1 MAMNQQNFWD
11 QRYADEHYAYGTLP
25 NDYLKEKSAELRPG
39 KILLPAEG
47 EGRNAV
53 FMAKLG
59 WEVEAFD
66 QSTAGKNKA
75 LLLAEHNDVKISYTI
90 SDVENIRYPENSFDA
105 LALIFAH
112 FPIEQRRNYH
122 RKLRSFLKPGGHLII
137 EGFSKKQATFQQLNP
152 KSGGPRDVG
161 MLHDLEELKE
171 DFNDFEFI
179 EATEEKVVLAEGEFH
194 QGEASVIRIFALK
207 KQVSDLMLNKNT

>member
-1 MAMNQQNFWD
+1 MTMNQQNFWN

-25 NDYLKEKSAELRPG
+25 NDYLKEKSADLRPG

-75 LLLAEHNDVKISYTI
+75 LLLAEHYDVKISYTI

-112 FPIEQRRNYH
+112 FPGEDRRIEH
-122 RKLRSFLKPGGHLII
+122 RKLSRFLKPGRHLII

-161 MLHDLEELKE
+161 MLYDLEELKK

-194 QGEASVIRIFALK
+194 QGEASVIRIFAVK
-207 KQVSDLMLNKNT
+207 KQVSVLMP

>member
-1 MAMNQQNFWD
+1 MMNQQIFWD
-11 QRYADEHYAYGTLP
+11 QRYASETYAYGTLP
-25 NDYLKEKSAELRPG
+25 NNYLKEKFAELNPG

-122 RKLRSFLKPGGHLII
+122 RKLSSFLKPGGHLII

-161 MLHDLEELKE
+161 MLYDLDELKE
-171 DFNDFEFI
+171 DFSDFEFI
-179 EATEEKVVLAEGEFH
+179 EAAEQVVTLAEGEFH

-207 KQVSDLMLNKNT
+207 KQVSDLMPNKNT

>member
-1 MAMNQQNFWD
+1 MIMNQQNFWN

-25 NDYLKEKSAELRPG
+25 NNYLKEKSADLRPG

-53 FMAKLG
+53 FMAKMG

-75 LLLAEHNDVKISYTI
+75 LLLAEHYDVKISYTI
-90 SDVENIRYPENSFDA
+90 SDVENTDYPENSFDA

-112 FPIEQRRNYH
+112 FPGENRRSYH
-122 RKLRSFLKPGGHLII
+122 RKLSRFLKPGGHLII
-137 EGFSKKQATFQQLNP
+137 EGFSKEHATFQKFNP
-152 KSGGPRDVG
+152 TAGGPRDAT
-161 MLHDLEELKE
+161 MLYNMEELKK

-194 QGEASVIRIFALK
+194 QGEALVIRIFAVK
-207 KQVSDLMLNKNT
+207 I

>member
-1 MAMNQQNFWD
+1 MNQQNFWN
-11 QRYADEHYAYGTLP
+11 QRYADEYYAYGTLP
-25 NDYLKEKSAELRPG
+25 NDYLKEKSADLRAG

-75 LLLAEHNDVKISYTI
+75 LLLAENNDVNISYII
-90 SDVENIRYPENSFDA
+90 SDVENILYPENSFDA
-105 LALIFAH
+105 LVLIFAH
-112 FPIEQRRNYH
+112 FPGENRRAYH
-122 RKLRSFLKPGGHLII
+122 RRLSTFLKPGGHLII
-137 EGFSKKQATFQQLNP
+137 EGFSKEHATFQQLNQ
-152 KSGGPRDVG
+152 KSGGPRDAE
-161 MLHDLEELKE
+161 MLYDLEELKK

-194 QGEASVIRIFALK
+194 QGEASVIRIFA
-207 KQVSDLMLNKNT
+207 VKN

>member
-1 MAMNQQNFWD
+1 MNQQNFWN

-25 NDYLKEKSAELRPG
+25 NDYLKEKSAELNPG

-53 FMAKLG
+53 FMAKQG

-66 QSTAGKNKA
+66 QSTEGKNKA

-90 SDVENIRYPENSFDA
+90 SDVENTDYPENSFDA

-112 FPIEQRRNYH
+112 FPGEDRRTYH
-122 RKLRSFLKPGGHLII
+122 RKLSRFLKPGRHLVI
-137 EGFSKKQATFQQLNP
+137 EGFSRQHAALQQLNP
-152 KSGGPRDVG
+152 KAGGPRDAA
-161 MLHDLEELKE
+161 MLYDLEELKK

-179 EATEEKVVLAEGEFH
+179 EATQEKVVLAEGEFH
-194 QGEASVIRIFALK
+194 QGEALVIRIFAVK
-207 KQVSDLMLNKNT
+207 K

>member
-1 MAMNQQNFWD
+1 MIMNQQNFWN

-25 NDYLKEKSAELRPG
+25 NDYLKEKSADLRPG

-53 FMAKLG
+53 FMAKMG

-75 LLLAEHNDVKISYTI
+75 LLLAEHYDVKISYTI
-90 SDVENIRYPENSFDA
+90 SDVENTDYPENSFDA

-112 FPIEQRRNYH
+112 FPGENRRSYH
-122 RKLRSFLKPGGHLII
+122 RKLSSFLKPGGYLII
-137 EGFSKKQATFQQLNP
+137 EGFSKEHATFQQLNP
-152 KSGGPRDVG
+152 KSGGPRDPG
-161 MLHDLEELKE
+161 MLYELKE
-171 DFNDFEFI
+171 DFNNFEFT
-179 EATEEKVVLAEGEFH
+179 EAAEHQITLAEGEFH
-194 QGEASVIRIFALK
+194 QGEASVIRIFAIK
-207 KQVSDLMLNKNT
+207 K

>member
-1 MAMNQQNFWD
+1 MMTMNQQNFWD
-11 QRYADEHYAYGTLP
+11 QRYADEYYAYGTLP

-59 WEVEAFD
+59 WEIEAFD
-66 QSTAGKNKA
+66 QSTAGQNKA
-75 LLLAEHNDVKISYTI
+75 LLLAEHHDVKISYTI
-90 SDVENIRYPENSFDA
+90 SDVENIHYPENSFDA
-105 LALIFAH
+105 LAFIFAH

-122 RKLRSFLKPGGHLII
+122 RKLNGFLKPGGHLII
-137 EGFSKKQATFQQLNP
+137 EGFSKKQAIFQQLNP

-161 MLHDLEELKE
+161 MLYDLEELKE
-171 DFNDFEFI
+171 DFNNFEFT
-179 EATEEKVVLAEGEFH
+179 EAAEHQITLAEGEFH
-194 QGEASVIRIFALK
+194 QGEASVIRIFAIK
-207 KQVSDLMLNKNT
+207 K

>member
-1 MAMNQQNFWD
+1 MIMMNQQNFWN

-75 LLLAEHNDVKISYTI
+75 LLLAEHHDVKISYTI

-105 LALIFAH
+105 LAFIFAH
-112 FPIEQRRNYH
+112 FPTEQRRNYH
-122 RKLRSFLKPGGHLII
+122 RKLDGFLKPGGNLII

-152 KSGGPRDVG
+152 KSGGPRDAA
-161 MLHDLEELKE
+161 MLYDLEELKK

-194 QGEASVIRIFALK
+194 QGEALVIRIFAVK
-207 KQVSDLMLNKNT
+207 K

>member
-1 MAMNQQNFWD
+1 MNQQNFWN

-25 NDYLKEKSAELRPG
+25 NDYLKEKSADVRPG

-53 FMAKLG
+53 FIAKLG

-66 QSTAGKNKA
+66 QSAAGKNKA
-75 LLLAEHNDVKISYTI
+75 LLLAENNDVNIIYII
-90 SDVENIRYPENSFDA
+90 SDVENILYPENSFDA

-112 FPIEQRRNYH
+112 FPGEDRRIEH
-122 RKLRSFLKPGGHLII
+122 GKLSRFLKPGGHLII
-137 EGFSKKQATFQQLNP
+137 IGFSKKQATFQQLNP

-161 MLHDLEELKE
+161 MLYDLEELKE
-171 DFNDFEFI
+171 DFSDFEFI
-179 EATEEKVVLAEGEFH
+179 EAAEQVVTLAEGEFH
-194 QGEASVIRIFALK
+194 QGEASVIRIFAVK
-207 KQVSDLMLNKNT
+207 K

>member
-1 MAMNQQNFWD
+1 MGQDSFWNE
-11 QRYADEHYAYGTLP
+11 RYAHAGYAYGTIP
-25 NDYLKEKSAELRPG
+25 NAYLKEKAVELAPG

-53 FMAKLG
+53 FMAKMG

-75 LLLAEHNDVKISYTI
+75 LLLAEYYDVKISYTI
-90 SDVENIRYPENSFDA
+90 SHVENIRYPENSFDA

-112 FPIEQRRNYH
+112 FPGENRRSYH
-122 RKLRSFLKPGGHLII
+122 HKLSSFLKPGGHLII
-137 EGFSKKQATFQQLNP
+137 EGFSKEHATFQKLNP
-152 KSGGPRDVG
+152 KAGGPRDAT
-161 MLHDLEELKE
+161 MLYNMEELKK
-171 DFNDFEFI
+171 DFNDLEFI

-194 QGEASVIRIFALK
+194 QGEALVIRIFAVK
-207 KQVSDLMLNKNT
+207 K

>member
-1 MAMNQQNFWD
+1 MAMNKQNFWN

-25 NDYLKEKSAELRPG
+25 NLYLKEKAADLRPG

-75 LLLAEHNDVKISYTI
+75 LLLAENNDVNISYII
-90 SDVENIRYPENSFDA
+90 SDVENILYPENSFDA
-105 LALIFAH
+105 LVLIFAH
-112 FPIEQRRNYH
+112 FPGENRRAYH
-122 RKLRSFLKPGGHLII
+122 RRLSTFLKPGGHLII
-137 EGFSKKQATFQQLNP
+137 EGFSKEHATFQQLNQ
-152 KSGGPRDVG
+152 KSGGPRDAE
-161 MLHDLEELKE
+161 MLYDLEALKE

-194 QGEASVIRIFALK
+194 QGEASVIRIFAVK
-207 KQVSDLMLNKNT
+207 K

>member
-1 MAMNQQNFWD
+1 MGQESFWNE
-11 QRYADEHYAYGTLP
+11 RYGNEAYAYGTLP
-25 NDYLKEKSAELRPG
+25 NEYVKAKIAGLKPG
-39 KILLPAEG
+39 KILFPAEG

-53 FMAKLG
+53 FLATRG
-59 WEVEAFD
+59 WETHAFD
-66 QSTAGKNKA
+66 QSVEGGNKA
-75 LLLAEHNDVKISYTI
+75 LHLAAKKNVEISYTV
-90 SDVENIRYPENSFDA
+90 SDVENIYYPEKSFDA

-122 RKLRSFLKPGGHLII
+122 RKLSSFLKPGGHLII

-161 MLHDLEELKE
+161 MLYDLEELKE
-171 DFNDFEFI
+171 DFSDFEFI
-179 EATEEKVVLAEGEFH
+179 EAAEQVVTLAEGEFH

-207 KQVSDLMLNKNT
+207 K

>member
-1 MAMNQQNFWD
+1 MTMNKQNFWN

-25 NDYLKEKSAELRPG
+25 NLYLKEKAADLRPG

-66 QSTAGKNKA
+66 QSTAGKDKA
-75 LLLAEHNDVKISYTI
+75 LLLAENNDVNISYII
-90 SDVENIRYPENSFDA
+90 SDVENILYPENSFDA
-105 LALIFAH
+105 LVLIFAH
-112 FPIEQRRNYH
+112 FPGENRRAYH
-122 RKLRSFLKPGGHLII
+122 RRLSTFLKPGGHLII
-137 EGFSKKQATFQQLNP
+137 EGFSKEHATFQQLNQ
-152 KSGGPRDVG
+152 KSGGPRDAE
-161 MLHDLEELKE
+161 MLYDLEALKE

-194 QGEASVIRIFALK
+194 QGEASVIRIFAVK
-207 KQVSDLMLNKNT
+207 K